1 MEYQKLHQFFKYY
14 HQKQTSS
21 LNGYFHISS
30 TLSFEALI
38 QLPAV
43 SEWLNSYQYYARIHP
58 SQSKEMVKIGAL
70 CYISTLTFR
79 KHLKQAIMTH
89 TLWEKNHEFA
99 DSQIIFDLFISD
111 FLSPGKRTK
120 MLFISARKS
129 RQDKASTLFKQIYHG
144 TRKSYPNGYIMLY
157 IPILEIVNSSPD
169 IRAKIAFNHKKYT
182 GEEALSSI
190 CGLNDLNTPLKL
202 KNGKTVMI
210 RTLLQSIPATEGMSR
225 PQLFQ
230 TVEAKFTTLATIVTC
245 QASDQKLVYQ

>member
-1 MEYQKLHQFFKYY
+1 
-14 HQKQTSS
+14 
-21 LNGYFHISS
+21 
-30 TLSFEALI
+30 
-38 QLPAV
+38 
-43 SEWLNSYQYYARIHP
+43 
-58 SQSKEMVKIGAL
+58 
-70 CYISTLTFR
+70 
-79 KHLKQAIMTH
+79 
-89 TLWEKNHEFA
+89 
-99 DSQIIFDLFISD
+99 
-111 FLSPGKRTK
+111 
-120 MLFISARKS
+120 
-129 RQDKASTLFKQIYHG
+129 
-144 TRKSYPNGYIMLY
+144 MLY

-245 QASDQKLVYQ
+245 QASDQKLVYQWQESLDSELRIILATNEDEKLFLNPEEDLWFGKTY